1 MNTQLETITPR
12 IAAEYMKFNSANRKL
27 RATYVAYLANEIIA
41 GRWRTTNQGIAF
53 LENGTLADGQ
63 HRLSAII
70 EAGESATMLVT
81 RGLSADSMSAI
92 DTGAKRTVSDFLHLH
107 RGISDANLACAAS
120 RQIVS
125 TLFSFQN
132 YTLPASVVEIVLE
145 KYGKDIAECSSAT
158 KAFKPARK
166 AWVVSVLAMARHAHS
181 STIDR
186 LLNGIGTG
194 EGIYIGDPAH
204 TMRKWLMDGSSQLLG
219 GGYYRPRVE
228 ALFNILYHQVA
239 GSKCR
244 MAKQGSNGLLFF
256 ASSEKRFTE
265 IIRGEISHM
274 I

>member
-12 IAAEYMKFNSANRKL
+12 IAAEYMKLNSANRKL
-27 RATYVAYLANEIIA
+27 RSTYVSYLANEIVS

-70 EAGESATMLVT
+70 EAGEPAAMLVT
-81 RGLSADSMSAI
+81 RGLSADAMSAI
-92 DTGAKRTVSDFLHLH
+92 DVGAKRTVSDFLHLH

-132 YTLPASVVEIVLE
+132 YTLPASVVEIVLD
-145 KYGKDIAECSSAT
+145 KYGKDIAECSRAT
-158 KAFKPARK
+158 KSFKPARK
-166 AWVVSVLAMARHAHS
+166 AWIISVLAMARHANA
-181 STIDR
+181 STIDP
-186 LLNGIGTG
+186 LLNGVGTG

-204 TMRKWLMDGSSQLLG
+204 TLRKWLVDGSSLLEG
-219 GGYYRPRVE
+219 GRYYRPRIE
-228 ALFNILYHQVA
+228 ALFNVLHHQVT

-244 MAKQGSNGLLFF
+244 MAKQGSSGLLYF

-274 I
+274 L